1 MKPTSEM
8 QSAMVVLVITPGSAA
23 NLESRGSLVSKD
35 SGQSTATAKLMT
47 VPSRA
52 N

>member
-1 MKPTSEM
+1 
-8 QSAMVVLVITPGSAA
+8 MVILSIAPGSAT

-35 SGQSTATAKLMT
+35 SGKSTATEKLMT
-47 VPSRA
+47 VPSRE